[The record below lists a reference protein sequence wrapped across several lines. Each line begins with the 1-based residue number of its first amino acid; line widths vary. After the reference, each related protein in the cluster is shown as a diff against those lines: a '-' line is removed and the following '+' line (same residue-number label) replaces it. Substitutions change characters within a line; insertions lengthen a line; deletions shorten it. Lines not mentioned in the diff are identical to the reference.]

1 MFDVEVELKRC
12 ALLTALLLVAL
23 LPTVACAPSGER
35 TGMTDPAALHVAVD
49 SLLSESEKSWNG
61 GDLDGFLY
69 WYKRGEETSFMGSA
83 GPIHGWETIRSRYAP
98 RFEPGAARDS
108 LRFEDLQ
115 TRPLAPWLGL
125 ATARYVLFQGDSI
138 TSQGIFTLVLERTA
152 EGWRIVHDHSSEMD

>member
-1 MFDVEVELKRC
+1 MLKHVTMIV
-12 ALLTALLLVAL
+12 LIGVAL
-23 LPTVACAPSGER
+23 SCSPSGQRER
-35 TGMTDPAALHVAVD
+35 TADPAAFHAAVD
-49 SLLSESEKSWNG
+49 SLLTESEESWNG

-69 WYKRGEETSFMGSA
+69 WYKRGAETSFMGSS
-83 GPIHGWETIRSRYAP
+83 GLIHGWETIRSRYAP

-108 LRFEDLQ
+108 LRFEDLR

-152 EGWRIVHDHSSEMD
+152 EGWRIVHDHSSETD